1 MSPRTLNPRAVDAGG
16 LALTRSRK
24 LATLARFTTPSLP
37 SNPADPA
44 FMDSKTDLSSLRI
57 DRTPPP
63 QRRGLPPLLVAAAGV
78 LVVAAGAYFGV
89 RFARESG
96 SVTVSLGTSEATGGG
111 SASGAGISA
120 NGYVV
125 ARTKASV
132 SSKILGRLAWTS
144 VTEGSTVRVNEV
156 IARLESADYEAALTS
171 AQANLAQL
179 EAQTVQAQRDL
190 KRAQSLRTQ
199 DLVSDVDLEN
209 AQTKLDVTVAQT
221 NAARAQ
227 AALAQANLENTRV
240 RAPFTGTVLRKDA
253 EVGEIVAPSSA
264 GGGLTRTAI
273 VTMADL
279 STLEVEVDVNEAYIA
294 QVSNGQ
300 PARITLDA
308 YPDTSFSG
316 RVRQVVP
323 TADRQKATVLVK
335 VSILDHDPRILPE
348 MGAKVVF
355 EAHGADAQAAP
366 RRVFVP
372 QAAVVDA
379 GGKAFVWVVEDGR
392 ARRQSVDVGPQR
404 GDRVEVRQGLAGGES
419 LVLAAPA
426 GLKNGS
432 RVKIAAH

>member
-1 MSPRTLNPRAVDAGG
+1 
-16 LALTRSRK
+16 
-24 LATLARFTTPSLP
+24 
-37 SNPADPA
+37 
-44 FMDSKTDLSSLRI
+44 MDSKTDLSSLRI
-57 DRTPPP
+57 DRAAPAPPH
-63 QRRGLPPLLVAAAGV
+63 GVPPALIAVIV
-78 LVVAAGAYFGV
+78 FLVVVVAGFFGLRLSRGAGA
-89 RFARESG
+89 
-96 SVTVSLGTSEATGGG
+96 VTVTLGNAEATGGG
-111 SASGAGISA
+111 SVSGEGISA

-132 SSKILGRLAWTS
+132 SSKILGRLAWTN
-144 VTEGSTVRVNEV
+144 VTEGSRVRRGDV
-156 IARLESADYEAALTS
+156 IAKLESADYEAAVTA
-171 AQANLAQL
+171 AQATLAQL
-179 EAQTVQAQRDL
+179 EAQSMQAQRDL
-190 KRAQSLRTQ
+190 KRAHALRTQ
-199 DLVSDVDLEN
+199 NLLSDVDIEN
-209 AQTKLDVTVAQT
+209 AQTKLEVTAAQA

-227 AALAQANLENTRV
+227 AGLAKANFENTRV
-240 RAPFTGTVLRKDA
+240 RAPFSGTVLRRDA

-294 QVSNGQ
+294 QVLNNQ

-355 EAHGADAQAAP
+355 EAYEAQAHAAP

-372 QAAVVDA
+372 QAAITEA
-379 GGKAFVWVVEDGR
+379 GGKAAVWVVEAGKV
-392 ARRQSVDVGPQR
+392 RQQYVDVGPQR
-404 GDRVEVRQGLAGGES
+404 GDRVEVRLGLAGGEN
-419 LVLAAPA
+419 LVLSAPA

-432 RVKIAAH
+432 KVKVAAR

>member
-1 MSPRTLNPRAVDAGG
+1 
-16 LALTRSRK
+16 
-24 LATLARFTTPSLP
+24 
-37 SNPADPA
+37 
-44 FMDSKTDLSSLRI
+44 MDSPPDLSALRI
-57 DRTPPP
+57 DRSQPPP
-63 QRRGLPPLLVAAAGV
+63 RTGMPPAVLAVVVMLIVAVAGFVGL
-78 LVVAAGAYFGV
+78 
-89 RFARESG
+89 RFARG
-96 SVTVSLGTSEATGGG
+96 SAALTVTLGTAEATGGG
-111 SASGAGISA
+111 SASGEGISA

-132 SSKILGRLAWTS
+132 SSKILGRLAWTN
-144 VTEGSTVRVNEV
+144 VTEGSHVDVGEV
-156 IARLESADYEAALTS
+156 IAKLESADYEAAVNA
-171 AQANLAQL
+171 AQATLAQL
-179 EAQTVQAQRDL
+179 EAQNVQAQRDL
-190 KRAQSLRTQ
+190 KRAQALRTQ
-199 DLVSDVDLEN
+199 NLLSDADLEN
-209 AQTKLDVTVAQT
+209 TQTKLDVAVAQM
-221 NAARAQ
+221 NSARAQ

-240 RAPFTGTVLRKDA
+240 RAPFSGTVLRRDA

-294 QVSNGQ
+294 QVRNAQ

-355 EAHGADAQAAP
+355 EAHGADVQAAP

-372 QAAVVDA
+372 QAAVSDV
-379 GGKAFVWVVEDGR
+379 GGKSSVWVVEDGKVR
-392 ARRQSVDVGPQR
+392 QQSVEVGPQR
-404 GDRVEVRQGLAGGES
+404 GDRIEVRQGLAGGES
-419 LVLAAPA
+419 LVLNAPA
-426 GLKNGS
+426 ALKNGS
-432 RVKIAAH
+432 KVKLAAR

>member
-1 MSPRTLNPRAVDAGG
+1 MSDQPD
-16 LALTRSRK
+16 LA
-24 LATLARFTTPSLP
+24 
-37 SNPADPA
+37 
-44 FMDSKTDLSSLRI
+44 SLRI

-63 QRRGLPPLLVAAAGV
+63 RRGGPNLLTAGLVCVAVAVAG
-78 LVVAAGAYFGV
+78 F
-89 RFARESG
+89 FALRLSRAT
-96 SVTVSLGTSEATGGG
+96 SAIAVSLGTAEATGGG
-111 SASGAGISA
+111 SATGAGISA

-132 SSKILGRLAWTS
+132 SSKVLGRLAWVG
-144 VTEGSTVRVNEV
+144 VTEGSEVKVNEV
-156 IARLESADYEAALTS
+156 IARLESADYEAALL
-171 AQANLAQL
+171 AANANVAQL
-179 EAQTVQAQRDL
+179 DAQHVQSQRDL
-190 KRAQSLRTQ
+190 KRAQSLRAQ
-199 DLVSDVDLEN
+199 NLVCDAELEG
-209 AQTKLDVTVAQT
+209 AQTRVEV
-221 NAARAQ
+221 R
-227 AALAQANLENTRV
+227 LAEATLENTRV

-294 QVSNGQ
+294 QVVNGQ

-308 YPDTSFSG
+308 YPDTSFAG

-335 VSILDHDPRILPE
+335 VSILDRDPRILPE

-355 EAHGADAQAAP
+355 EARHAQVAAAP

-372 QAAVVDA
+372 QAALVMA
-379 GGKAFVWVVEDGR
+379 GGRASVWVMENGAV
-392 ARRQSVDVGPQR
+392 RQQAVDVGPAR
-404 GDRVEVRQGLAGGES
+404 GDRVEVRQGLLGGES
-419 LVLAAPA
+419 LVLSPPA

-432 RVKIAAH
+432 KVKPAAR

>member
-1 MSPRTLNPRAVDAGG
+1 MPEAPD
-16 LALTRSRK
+16 LA
-24 LATLARFTTPSLP
+24 
-37 SNPADPA
+37 
-44 FMDSKTDLSSLRI
+44 SLRI

-63 QRRGLPPLLVAAAGV
+63 RRGGPAALTVV
-78 LVVAAGAYFGV
+78 LVFVAVVVAGFLAL
-89 RFARESG
+89 RFSRATSAI
-96 SVTVSLGTSEATGGG
+96 TVSVGTAEATGGG
-111 SASGAGISA
+111 SANGAGISA

-132 SSKILGRLAWTS
+132 SSKVLGRLAWVG
-144 VTEGSTVRVNEV
+144 VTEGSQVKENQV
-156 IARLESADYEAALTS
+156 IARLESADYEAALL
-171 AQANLAQL
+171 AANATVAQL
-179 EAQTVQAQRDL
+179 DAQHVQAERDL
-190 KRAQSLRTQ
+190 KRTQSLRAQ
-199 DLVSDVDLEN
+199 NVVSDADLES
-209 AQTKLDVTVAQT
+209 AQTKLDVSVAQA

-227 AALAQANLENTRV
+227 AKLAEATLENTRV
-240 RAPFTGTVLRKDA
+240 RSPFAGTVLRKDA

-294 QVSNGQ
+294 QVVNGQ

-308 YPDTSFSG
+308 YPDTSFAG

-335 VSILDHDPRILPE
+335 VSILDRDPRILPE

-355 EAHGADAQAAP
+355 EAQNGQVAAAP

-372 QAAVVDA
+372 QAALVQS
-379 GGKAFVWVVEDGR
+379 GGRAFVWVMENGAVREQ
-392 ARRQSVDVGPQR
+392 AVDVGPAR

-419 LVLAAPA
+419 LVLTPPVN
-426 GLKNGS
+426 LKTGS
-432 RVKIAAH
+432 KVKLAAH